1 MTECDA
7 LCELTRD
14 LELCR
19 PRLVTYIVR
28 GFPRLADEAE
38 DLLQQAWLEARRRV
52 VDEGFRPQN
61 GWESW
66 LRAVIRSRAIDRLR
80 ALERQVFL
88 SLQAG
93 ATGVSAD
100 RPGNE
105 PPSPLPS
112 PSREVVEQ
120 ERRRRQG
127 LLLSEVLAEF
137 CRWCERKAPGSGQAG
152 RLALKEAYER
162 SLHGQSPADIAAAM
176 GVPREAVYQWL
187 HQARQWVYRRI
198 GDKDIDRSVFLT
210 LYGEGHDR

>member
-7 LCELTRD
+7 LCELTRV
-14 LELCR
+14 LEHCR
-19 PRLVTYIVR
+19 PRFLDYIIR
-28 GFPRLADEAE
+28 GFPRLAGEAE

-52 VDEGFRPQN
+52 VDEGFRPQT

-66 LRAVIRSRAIDRLR
+66 LRALIRSRAIDRLR

-88 SLQAG
+88 SWQAR
-93 ATGVSAD
+93 TSDVSANL
-100 RPGNE
+100 PGNE
-105 PPSPLPS
+105 PRSPLPS

-120 ERRRRQG
+120 ERRQRQG

-137 CRWCERKAPGSGQAG
+137 CRWCEAKPAGSGQAG

-176 GVPREAVYQWL
+176 GVPRETVYQWL

-198 GDKDIDRSVFLT
+198 SDKDIDRSVFLT
-210 LYGEGHDR
+210 LYGE